1 MLICNTH
8 VHTPHS
14 FSSFTS
20 VDELVSAAAAVS
32 IGVLGIND
40 DIMIDGFKEFET
52 GCREK
57 HIYPI
62 FNITLPMQCTFE
74 HHGTTGHRTAA
85 NNHACLLIGKALQY
99 PATLG
104 GDSRNLLASLWKAS
118 QDRMWKLIDALND
131 ALQTAGCAESLD
143 YGIIRSGSA
152 KSSVYPYHIAL
163 ALYDL
168 LLRQCPGDDHGEM
181 LNTLFSAPPF
191 EGDHTDRES
200 SVENIHRM
208 MLASPLFEALP
219 PVEPVVHL
227 PQAKQV
233 ILQAGGIPC
242 FHCSFNEDDEWMKES
257 EGPELLVQQLSA
269 KGIHAVEFF
278 PGETSLRLL
287 ETFMRYL
294 YHHNFCVTMGSGW
307 LTVAKQSLLPVT
319 ADGKMP
325 DENLLAMNYEGTCIL
340 AAHQE
345 LHKQNRRGFVDE
357 AGKRLVSPENL
368 QQFIT
373 VGDEIIRSATGS

>member
-14 FSSFTS
+14 FSPFSS
-20 VDELVSAAAAVS
+20 VDELISAAAAES
-32 IGVLGIND
+32 IAVLGIND
-40 DIMIDGFKEFET
+40 DVMVDGFKEFES

-74 HHGTTGHRTAA
+74 HHGTTDHRTAA
-85 NNHACLLIGKALQY
+85 NSHACLLIGKALQY
-99 PATLG
+99 PASLG

-131 ALQTAGCAESLD
+131 ALQTAGCTESLD
-143 YGIIRSGSA
+143 YGTIRSNSA

-163 ALYDL
+163 ALYPL
-168 LLRQCPGDDHGEM
+168 LLRQYPADDPGK
-181 LNTLFSAPPF
+181 LLSTLFSGAPC
-191 EGDHTDRES
+191 EGDPADRES
-200 SVENIHRM
+200 FVGGIHRM
-208 MLASPLFEALP
+208 MLASSLFNALP
-219 PVEPVVHL
+219 PTEPVVHL

-242 FHCSFNEDDEWMKES
+242 FRCSFNEDDEWMKES

-294 YHHNFCVTMGSGW
+294 YNHNFCVTLGSGW
-307 LTVAKQSLLPVT
+307 LTGAKQPFLPVT

-345 LHKQNRRGFVDE
+345 LHNQNRRGFVDE
-357 AGKRLVSPENL
+357 AGKRLVSPEKL

-373 VGDEIIRSATGS
+373 IGDEIIRSATGN